1 MRPAGQ
7 ALEMSDG
14 QAGDVDRVGLL
25 AGGDGAGGARGAGVL
40 LAEGGVANFR
50 IGEETP
56 SIAGRPRQRHERVQV
71 AEAGRAG
78 EQDSHD

>member
-1 MRPAGQ
+1 MVKR
-7 ALEMSDG
+7 EMLT
-14 QAGDVDRVGLL
+14 VL
-25 AGGDGAGGARGAGVL
+25 ACSRAETVREVQGARALL
-40 LAEGGVANFR
+40 LAEGGVANFL

>member
-1 MRPAGQ
+1 MVKR
-7 ALEMSDG
+7 EMLT
-14 QAGDVDRVGLL
+14 VL
-25 AGGDGAGGARGAGVL
+25 ACSRAETVREVQGARALL

-56 SIAGRPRQRHERVQV
+56 RIAGRPRQRHERVQV

>member
-1 MRPAGQ
+1 M
-7 ALEMSDG
+7 LT
-14 QAGDVDRVGLL
+14 VL
-25 AGGDGAGGARGAGVL
+25 AGTRAETVREVQGARALL

-71 AEAGRAG
+71 ARPAVLVNRIRMTDSEKAGA
-78 EQDSHD
+78 QAL